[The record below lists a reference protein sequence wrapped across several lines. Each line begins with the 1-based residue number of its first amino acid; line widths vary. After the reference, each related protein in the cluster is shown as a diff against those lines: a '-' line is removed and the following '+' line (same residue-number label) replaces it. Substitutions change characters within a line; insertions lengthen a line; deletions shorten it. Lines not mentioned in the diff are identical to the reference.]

1 MSTIR
6 NDLQGLSSAWA
17 ARLDLDLDAGASRRS
32 DSEPFGN
39 FSAFSASEAGSI
51 DLAAAGLGADEATRA
66 VMDRLTELRHDGLF

>member
-17 ARLDLDLDAGASRRS
+17 ARLDLDAGASRRS
-32 DSEPFGN
+32 DSEPFGD

-51 DLAAAGLGADEATRA
+51 DLAAAGLGAEEATRA